1 MALSKHLSL
10 NPKFDFMGARVWF
23 FAIALTIVI
32 GSILLV
38 AFKGLNFGVDFRGGI
53 AIEIQTNG
61 PADLDQMRS
70 DLNGLGLGGVTLQ
83 TFGDPDV
90 VLINLSAQDGGEDA
104 QNAAIDSV
112 KASLGDRVV
121 EYRRIESV
129 GPKVGDELRTGGIV
143 ATILSLLGIAIYVWV
158 RFDLSYGLAALVS
171 LAHDVI
177 GVIGFYALVGYEF
190 DLTTLGAVLTVAG
203 YSINDTVV
211 IYDRV
216 REELRRYKVMPIPDV
231 LNLAIN
237 ATLTR
242 TFLTSFTT
250 LLSLIGLFIFGG
262 EVIRGFSAG
271 IIVGIVLGTYSSWG
285 VSVPLLS
292 YTRLRRRKDD
302 AKPVDQ
308 AVPAKGKKA

>member
-104 QNAAIDSV
+104 QNAASDSV

-250 LLSLIGLFIFGG
+250 LLSLVGLFIFGG

-292 YTRLRRRKDD
+292 YTRLRRRKDA

>member
-121 EYRRIESV
+121 EYRLIESV

-250 LLSLIGLFIFGG
+250 LLSLVGLFIFGG

-302 AKPVDQ
+302 VKPVDQ

>member
-10 NPKFDFMGARVWF
+10 NPKFDFMGARFWF